1 MSTPYIRD
9 FTIIG
14 NGLRGSFFVTTVF
27 LVSLRLL
34 QEDRNARIC
43 YGCIQVVLS
52 LAVDFFAGSIASSAH
67 RSRSVVE
74 LFDRFPY
81 CAVMYY
87 GAVDEATFGSVLIIM
102 TLVHSVCGGMII
114 FEE

>member
-1 MSTPYIRD
+1 MSTPYIGD

-67 RSRSVVE
+67 RSRSAFE
-74 LFDRFPY
+74 FFDRFPY
-81 CAVMYY
+81 YAIMYY
-87 GAVDEATFGSVLIIM
+87 GAVGGATVGAVLTIM
-102 TLVHSVCGGMII
+102 ALVHNFAAG
-114 FEE
+114 

>member
-67 RSRSVVE
+67 RS
-74 LFDRFPY
+74 
-81 CAVMYY
+81 
-87 GAVDEATFGSVLIIM
+87 
-102 TLVHSVCGGMII
+102 
-114 FEE
+114 